1 MAIAATFGR
10 VAVSKRIH
18 ISLKAQAF
26 AAFLFAAALGAKVW
40 VRMEMT
46 DLGYNLA
53 EARKVTIQLDMK
65 RREAELKLSILHRRD
80 HLLKMAN
87 EKLGLELPTASQV
100 VEILE

>member
-1 MAIAATFGR
+1 MELAATLGR
-10 VAVSKRIH
+10 ASIWKRIH
-18 ISLKAQAF
+18 ISLKVQAL

-40 VRMEMT
+40 VRLEMT

-53 EARKVTIQLDMK
+53 EERKATVQLDMN

-87 EKLGLELPTASQV
+87 DRLGLELPTATQV
-100 VEILE
+100 VEVLE